1 MCNSSVVHKQFC
13 KFAHKYAYKTHIR
26 HQAMSAQFQMSWI
39 YWSLVVIYCITV
51 ISIIGVVL
59 SENRNPL
66 KSLAWITVLLLLPV
80 GGIILYIFFGRSIKN
95 THMISRR
102 NKRRLRQS
110 FPATDYTEPPAD
122 ITTESRQQIELGRS
136 LTGSHYLSDNRI
148 QIFHNGTD
156 KFESLLRDIAG
167 ARRFIHIQ
175 YYIFDDDNLGNR
187 IKDALIA
194 RAKEGVKVRIIY
206 DHIGS
211 LSVSRRFF
219 REMRQAGIEAY
230 PFFRV
235 AFPPFATRINWRN
248 HRKLCVIDGAIG
260 YIGGMNIADRYVN
273 GGKFKRWRDTHMRI
287 TGPGVTALHYS
298 FAVDWSFM
306 GQPLIEEQL
315 DIKPYTSPDNAGV
328 QLITSGPTSEW
339 SNVAMLML
347 KAIGNAKKRVFIQ
360 TPYFLP
366 TESLLRS
373 LQAAAL
379 SRVDVRVMLPRRSDS
394 SILTYASYSYIM
406 ECLRAGIKIYLY
418 DGGML
423 HSKTMMI
430 DDNFSAIGSANIDFR
445 SFEHNFEATMF
456 IYSDDANAR
465 LRKQFLADQ
474 QLCQRVSPSVWRKRS
489 KVQKAKESLT
499 RLLSPIL

>member
-1 MCNSSVVHKQFC
+1 
-13 KFAHKYAYKTHIR
+13 
-26 HQAMSAQFQMSWI
+26 MSAQFQMSWI

-95 THMISRR
+95 TRMISRR

-219 REMRQAGIEAY
+219 REMRQGGVEAY

-260 YIGGMNIADRYVN
+260 YIGGMNIADRYIT
-273 GGKFKRWRDTHMRI
+273 GGKNFDSWRDTHLRLV
-287 TGPGVTALHYS
+287 GPAVASLQYS
-298 FAVDWSFM
+298 FAVDWNFM
-306 GQPLIEEQL
+306 GQPLL
-315 DIKPYTSPDNAGV
+315 DDSVQQNDPAPGDMGV
-328 QLITSGPTSEW
+328 QLITSGPTAQW
-339 SNVAMLML
+339 SNIAMMFH
-347 KAIGNAKKRVFIQ
+347 KSIANARHRVYIQ

-366 TESLLRS
+366 TEGLLKA
-373 LQAAAL
+373 LQTAAL
-379 SRVDVRVMLPRRSDS
+379 ARVDVRIMMPRRTDS
-394 SILTYASYSYIM
+394 RLLQYASFSYIA

-418 DGGML
+418 NPGMM
-423 HSKTMMI
+423 HAKTLI
-430 DDNFSAIGSANIDFR
+430 VDDEIASVGSTNFDFR
-445 SFEHNFEATMF
+445 SFEHNFEANLF
-456 IYSDDANAR
+456 VYSPRFTQEMAEIFHRDMRQCTRLYQATWAR
-465 LRKQFLADQ
+465 RRRSLKVAE
-474 QLCQRVSPSVWRKRS
+474 SV
-489 KVQKAKESLT
+489 V

>member
-1 MCNSSVVHKQFC
+1 MGLTDYINTTWIWWTATLLYAVIILSTVV
-13 KFAHKYAYKTHIR
+13 
-26 HQAMSAQFQMSWI
+26 
-39 YWSLVVIYCITV
+39 VVV
-51 ISIIGVVL
+51 
-59 SENRNPL
+59 SENRNPV
-66 KSLAWITVLLLLPV
+66 KSLAWVTVLLVVPGLGLV
-80 GGIILYIFFGRSIKN
+80 LYIVFGRNIQSKRI
-95 THMISRR
+95 ISRR
-102 NKRRLRQS
+102 NRRRLKRIAADAPGDSFTQLRQS
-110 FPATDYTEPPAD
+110 PKASQLARLATALCSTDYYEGNAAT
-122 ITTESRQQIELGRS
+122 
-136 LTGSHYLSDNRI
+136 
-148 QIFHNGTD
+148 IFDNGTD
-156 KFESLLRDIAG
+156 KFRALLADIA
-167 ARRFIHIQ
+167 AATKFINIE
-175 YYIFDDDNLGNR
+175 YYIIADDR
-187 IKDALIA
+187 IGTALA
-194 RAKEGVKVRIIY
+194 RALEERARAGVKVRIIY
-206 DHIGS
+206 DHVGS
-211 LSVSRRFF
+211 FKTKKRYFKSLRD
-219 REMRQAGIEAY
+219 AGVEAY
-230 PFFRV
+230 PFFEV
-235 AFPPFATRINWRN
+235 VFPPFGTRINWRN
-248 HRKLCVIDGAIG
+248 HRKLVIIDGRVG

-273 GGKFKRWRDTHMRI
+273 GGKFKCWRDTHMRI

-298 FAVDWSFM
+298 FAIDWSFM

-315 DIKPYTSPDNAGV
+315 DIKPYTGPDNAGV